1 MRLGCGCSVTC
12 FAIATPTVKRLMFGP
27 ESAIVMDDWFSQ
39 PFPSVTLN
47 VRYAAVAPLSAVA
60 LVFAMIRSVAAGS
73 RFCLPAV

>member
-1 MRLGCGCSVTC
+1 MLVAGPSQPVIPWRFRMRLGCGCSVTC

-39 PFPSVTLN
+39 PSPSVTLN

-60 LVFAMIRSVAAGS
+60 LY
-73 RFCLPAV
+73 LQ